1 MSTLVSRQAYSRAA
15 RGAWMVRLILLPT
28 GRAGVRVSG
37 RGVSG
42 IRRNCQEMSQR
53 TMVLPREGV
62 VKLHRSTCTSWP
74 VAVLIVAPVS
84 ACNAPSTPTT
94 PTPPPAPSTPTPPPS
109 PPSLPVDPA
118 NVVSLPAPAAAPF
131 FPADPIIGRYS
142 LEIVAGS
149 GSGQRCG
156 AVPDYAKRRTYTAD
170 IHDLGGRYAVKLYD
184 ATFLRDGP
192 RIGYGCSDRRLPP
205 DGVCNQFLMMR
216 EENIVSVTITPE
228 DEWRGSEIWEVLP
241 DGYLLAIQGSA
252 TGSAGNGRIEA
263 SGTGGVWYG
272 NGIPAS
278 NVAGCSL
285 GDLRLNFTRR

>member
-15 RGAWMVRLILLPT
+15 RGMDGQADSTPH

-53 TMVLPREGV
+53 TMVLPRDGV
-62 VKLHRSTCTSWP
+62 VKFHRSTGASWP
-74 VAVLIVAPVS
+74 VAVLIVALVS
-84 ACNAPSTPTT
+84 ACSEPPTPMPT
-94 PTPPPAPSTPTPPPS
+94 PTPPPSPSTPTPPPS

-118 NVVSLPAPAAAPF
+118 NVVFLPTPAAAPF
-131 FPADPIIGRYS
+131 FPADPIVGRYT

-170 IHDLGGRYAVKLYD
+170 IHDLGGSYAVKLYD

-205 DGVCNQFLMMR
+205 GGVCHQFLMTR
-216 EENIVSVTITPE
+216 EGNVTVSVTMTPE

-241 DGYLLAIQGSA
+241 DGYLLADPWPAPPAPQVADGLRRQGPEAFGTA
-252 TGSAGNGRIEA
+252 TVSRHQTPPDAA
-263 SGTGGVWYG
+263 QAT
-272 NGIPAS
+272 
-278 NVAGCSL
+278 C
-285 GDLRLNFTRR
+285 T